1 MMKKK
6 NLRVSTLLLA
16 ATLLTTSCIGSF
28 GLFNKLL
35 SWNKTAT
42 DSKFLNEII
51 FLILSPAYAICG
63 TADVVVLNTIE
74 FWTGDNPMANVGKT
88 KQVMGQDG
96 KYYAV
101 KTLQDGY
108 EITSPEGQTTKFI
121 YDKSLNAWSQVVAG
135 KQTEL
140 FRINEDGTVRVTL
153 PEGKQMNVAMNEAG
167 LYQVRMAVNGG
178 TYWAMR

>member
-1 MMKKK
+1 MKMKKLK
-6 NLRVSTLLLA
+6 VATLLLA
-16 ATLLTTSCIGSF
+16 GAMLTTSCIGSF

-51 FLILSPAYAICG
+51 FLILSLPYAICG

-74 FWTGDNPMANVGKT
+74 FWTGDNPMANNGKT

-101 KTLQDGY
+101 KTLKDGY
-108 EITSPEGQTTKFI
+108 EITAPTGEVTKFL
-121 YDKSLNAWSQVVAG
+121 YDKSTDSWSQVANG

-140 FRINEDGTVRVTL
+140 FRFNEDGTIKATL
-153 PEGKQMNVAMNEAG
+153 PNGKKMDVALNEAG
-167 LYQVRMAVNGG
+167 VYQVHMTVNGG
-178 TYWAMR
+178 TYWAMK

>member
-1 MMKKK
+1 MKKK

-51 FLILSPAYAICG
+51 FLIISPAYGICG
-63 TADVVVLNTIE
+63 TADILVLNTIE
-74 FWTGDNPMANVGKT
+74 FWTGDNP
-88 KQVMGQDG
+88 

-101 KTLQDGY
+101 KTLKDGY
-108 EITSPEGQTTKFI
+108 EITAPTGEVTKFL
-121 YDKSLNAWSQVVAG
+121 YDKSTDSWSQVANG

-140 FRINEDGTVRVTL
+140 FRFNEDGTIKATL
-153 PEGKQMNVAMNEAG
+153 PNGKKMDVALTEAG
-167 LYQVRMAVNGG
+167 VYQVHMAVNDG
-178 TYWAMR
+178 TYWAMK

>member
-1 MMKKK
+1 MKKK

-16 ATLLTTSCIGSF
+16 ATLLTTSCIGSL

-74 FWTGDNPMANVGKT
+74 FWTGDNPMANNGKT

-101 KTLQDGY
+101 KTLKVY
-108 EITSPEGQTTKFI
+108 RLLVTS
-121 YDKSLNAWSQVVAG
+121 SQRKANRVVPF
-135 KQTEL
+135 Q
-140 FRINEDGTVRVTL
+140 
-153 PEGKQMNVAMNEAG
+153 
-167 LYQVRMAVNGG
+167 
-178 TYWAMR
+178 